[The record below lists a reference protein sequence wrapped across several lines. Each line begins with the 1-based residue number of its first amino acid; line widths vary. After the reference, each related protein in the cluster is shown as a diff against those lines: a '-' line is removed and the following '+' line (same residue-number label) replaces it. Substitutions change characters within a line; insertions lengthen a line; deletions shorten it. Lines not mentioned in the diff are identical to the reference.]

1 MNANAMVN
9 GVNGRLRPSQG
20 EAGPR
25 YTASVT
31 DKTLIPPSP
40 SEDEYVRQ
48 VAAAEPPPLLS
59 ETDPIALFDEW
70 LREALQKEPN
80 DANAMAL
87 ATTDA
92 DGLPDVRMVLL
103 KDVDAQGFV
112 FYTNLESAKGREL
125 AANPK
130 AALLFHWK
138 SLRRQVRV
146 RGPVTAVTPEE
157 ADAYFATRAR
167 PAQIGAW
174 ASAQSRPLPDRLALE
189 KKIAEVGL
197 RFGLG
202 KVPRPPHW
210 SGFRVAP
217 QSIEFWRDRP
227 FRLHERLVFEKAPEG
242 WTTRRLFP

>member
-1 MNANAMVN
+1 MVN
-9 GVNGRLRPSQG
+9 AVNGRLRPSRPPRS
-20 EAGPR
+20 AR

-40 SEDEYVRQ
+40 SEDDYVRQ

-59 ETDPIALFDEW
+59 EADPIALFDEW
-70 LREALQKEPN
+70 LREAVQKEPN

-87 ATTDA
+87 ATADA

-103 KDVDAQGFV
+103 KGVDASGFV
-112 FYTNLESAKGREL
+112 FYTNLESAKGEEL

-146 RGPVTAVTPEE
+146 RGPVTPVTPEE

-174 ASAQSRPLPDRLALE
+174 ASAQSRTLPDRLALE
-189 KKIAEVGL
+189 KKIAEFGL

-202 KVPRPPHW
+202 KVPRPPQW

-227 FRLHERLVFEKAPEG
+227 FRLHERLVFERAGDG